1 MKSRKRRKR
10 IMDPS
15 CRIGGTSAAKVRV
28 QVLSLRPTRPAAG
41 RLIAQ

>member
-10 IMDPS
+10 MMDPS
-15 CRIGGTSAAKVRV
+15 CRRGGTSATKVHV

-41 RLIAQ
+41 KLIAQ